1 MKTESERENS
11 SAPQPASASEMTSN
25 VQAPVPPTTESIDTV
40 EEAAEESFPAS
51 DAPAHSTEDAAHP
64 PMEQEAEPALDVV
77 TEASEES
84 FPASDAPGW
93 ISVEST

>member
-1 MKTESERENS
+1 MKTESERQNS
-11 SAPQPASASEMTSN
+11 SARQPASASATTSN
-25 VQAPVPPTTESIDTV
+25 VQAPLPPTAESIDTV
-40 EEAAEESFPAS
+40 EEASEESFPAS
-51 DAPAHSTEDAAHP
+51 DAPAHSTPDAAHTLA
-64 PMEQEAEPALDVV
+64 EQVVEPAPDVV